1 MKKNV
6 WKRHAA
12 LTLIGT
18 MAIGSLYGCGNKST
32 TSAPTQATTENST
45 DGTTSDRKEKLVIA
59 LQTYSFI
66 TDYDNNYLTKLL
78 EDKLGALPTWRALPP
93 ACGKTVGKSA
103 ACGTAT

>member
-32 TSAPTQATTENST
+32 TSDPTQATTGNST
-45 DGTTSDRKEKLVIA
+45 DGTSSDGKEKLVIA

-66 TDYDNNYLTKLL
+66 TDYDNNKI
-78 EDKLGALPTWRALPP
+78 ARRQ
-93 ACGKTVGKSA
+93 VGD
-103 ACGTAT
+103 